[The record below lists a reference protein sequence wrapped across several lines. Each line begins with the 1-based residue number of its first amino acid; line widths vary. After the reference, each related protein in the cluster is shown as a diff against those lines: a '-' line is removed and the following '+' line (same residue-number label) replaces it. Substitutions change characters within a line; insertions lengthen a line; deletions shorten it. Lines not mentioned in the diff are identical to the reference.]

1 MTVLL
6 AALDPDRVK
15 PGWLGLVV
23 VLAIAVGTILLW
35 RSMNRQLRKI
45 HFDEPSEDDDGAD
58 NGDASTHHGS
68 PESG

>member
-6 AALDPDRVK
+6 AALDPDRVT

-23 VLAIAVGTILLW
+23 VLAIAAGTILLW

-45 HFDEPSEDDDGAD
+45 HFDEPAEDEDGAD
-58 NGDASTHHGS
+58 DGDAPAPHRS
-68 PESG
+68 PEQG